1 MFVCQPLIALWT
13 SQEVSCKSYA
23 FPYGKL
29 FFMYGAWGAR
39 VTRFEC
45 PLRQDFFLRPKVAI
59 MASRISHTLNLSSQF
74 TFVIISHIH
83 FHLPDLD
90 RKRNHFLLT
99 LFSRLKT
106 IATTPNCVLKVNVI
120 FSLFVYFIPS
130 SFVLLIS
137 LTLPLPTFLTVDF
150 QLKALNEDS
159 ITWWV

>member
-1 MFVCQPLIALWT
+1 MFVWQPLIALWT

-29 FFMYGAWGAR
+29 FFMYG
-39 VTRFEC
+39 
-45 PLRQDFFLRPKVAI
+45 PKVAI

-74 TFVIISHIH
+74 TFVIISHTH
-83 FHLPDLD
+83 FHLTDLD

-99 LFSRLKT
+99 LFSCLKI

-120 FSLFVYFIPS
+120 FSLFVYFIPN

-137 LTLPLPTFLTVDF
+137 LALPLPTFLTVDF

-159 ITWWV
+159 IT